1 MNLMGNQQAGM
12 IMMINAGVGV
22 GNNLN
27 QLNNLANANHAV
39 NYQNLNNYPMN
50 QINNNGG
57 VNYIGANN
65 NINNNFNQN
74 QYRFG
79 GLNAGGVNAG
89 PMQMG
94 MMQPYFMNHQQ
105 SAADPLTQA
114 LQKLQLHAT
123 SSTDP
128 SRSDNV
134 YDMTAI
140 TVLMRVLV
148 DPTLSDHHDLVMTSL
163 EYIFKKL
170 GSVCAPFVPLIVP
183 SLLQMI

>member
-1 MNLMGNQQAGM
+1 MIGNHLTGM
-12 IMMINAGVGV
+12 MPYLNAGGMYDGAM

-27 QLNNLANANHAV
+27 QFNNNNVNFNLGA
-39 NYQNLNNYPMN
+39 NYQNNGYNPGNYYNNH
-50 QINNNGG
+50 NNNGG
-57 VNYIGANN
+57 FLNAYGGNNN
-65 NINNNFNQN
+65 NIGQN
-74 QYRFG
+74 QYLYG
-79 GLNAGGVNAG
+79 QAGAAG
-89 PMQMG
+89 MQMG
-94 MMQPYFMNHQQ
+94 MMQPYYMNHQQ

-163 EYIFKKL
+163 
-170 GSVCAPFVPLIVP
+170 
-183 SLLQMI
+183 